1 MKAKLFF
8 SVFFTCLSVLLALPI
23 SQNSGESGKGILDG
37 VAGGSTTTT
46 KAPGG
51 LNALPGLN
59 AVSNSG
65 PMLILGGFQAVVT
78 KFDPSLVQGLPGLA
92 GMPALGAL
100 G

>member
-1 MKAKLFF
+1 MKAKIFIAALFSLF
-8 SVFFTCLSVLLALPI
+8 GFLLAAPLP
-23 SQNSGESGKGILDG
+23 ESVSESSKGILDG
-37 VAGGSTTTT
+37 VAGGTTTTT
-46 KAPGG
+46 KSPGG

-92 GMPALGAL
+92 GVPSLMG
-100 G
+100 